1 MIVEMP
7 DSDSRTLDGAT
18 GRYGRTATQDAI
30 NRHCLLAQTRRF
42 GSLPVDLEEPVA
54 SDVAAYEH
62 DELAEPFDTGS
73 KPSELEA
80 AERDYAQ
87 GTLEE
92 LDGDNLTEMLR
103 LPIRSNFRVLAR
115 ISQILRDS
123 PGYA

>member
-1 MIVEMP
+1 MP
-7 DSDSRTLDGAT
+7 DSDSRTLDGET

-30 NRHCLLAQTRRF
+30 NRRCLLAQTRRF
-42 GSLPVDLEEPVA
+42 GSLPVDLEEAVT
-54 SDVAAYEH
+54 SDFAEREDGEV
-62 DELAEPFDTGS
+62 AEP
-73 KPSELEA
+73 SEPA
-80 AERDYAQ
+80 PARQDCA
-87 GTLEE
+87 GRTIEE